1 MHSHSPQR
9 PPRLLSLLPMPAT
22 EFAMAFTS
30 TPRGARLARLFV
42 AHCLDSWGH
51 PHTSAVNETLTLITA
66 ELCANAVQH
75 GRVPGRDFHVRLT
88 AEADDRRLRVEV
100 SDARAERRPAAT
112 VSPDLDAEP
121 SPAAASSSSP
131 RSPTTGASRTARAAP
146 ARPCGPP
153 STCPVPPSR
162 TRASHSGRAPTV
174 QQQHDA
180 APITPRDAK
189 VTPQGE
195 DVARPLCRVRR
206 SITRRRQPGHA
217 PRPAG
222 RRRVWGERAMTDT
235 PTHAADIDAD
245 TDADGV
251 DETVDR
257 KVVEEEQAQIKDFV
271 KGLSA
276 DDIKSGNWF
285 TKLAAHA
292 MNAYTEKV
300 DWQYFQ
306 DRYAGVP
313 ADVIVDQRIKM
324 AARYAA
330 LEGGLS
336 AGAYTATVAATIGSL
351 GGASP
356 ATVPAAVATMMVDVA
371 FISQLQLRLAYDV
384 SVLYRVPIDV
394 HDPEDLWK
402 LIRVA
407 FTIKSGEAANK
418 TVVKAVPMVVRPLVK
433 KFYSGTVL
441 NAGKALPVVG
451 RHLLQRNVIKIGIP
465 LIGVPL
471 AVLLNRYT
479 TLVAGR
485 HARAVFRNE
494 ARIIELAEG
503 LSERSRHPELM
514 LWVAWLVLR
523 ANAKAKIADDE
534 ALLMRHLVRAVRE
547 RQGVA
552 DERLAQVV
560 DIDPADVWKRV
571 ADETGDLSDVLDAAE
586 RVAAVD
592 GDLDSREKAIL
603 AELRER
609 CRRG

>member
-1 MHSHSPQR
+1 
-9 PPRLLSLLPMPAT
+9 
-22 EFAMAFTS
+22 
-30 TPRGARLARLFV
+30 
-42 AHCLDSWGH
+42 
-51 PHTSAVNETLTLITA
+51 
-66 ELCANAVQH
+66 
-75 GRVPGRDFHVRLT
+75 
-88 AEADDRRLRVEV
+88 
-100 SDARAERRPAAT
+100 
-112 VSPDLDAEP
+112 
-121 SPAAASSSSP
+121 
-131 RSPTTGASRTARAAP
+131 
-146 ARPCGPP
+146 
-153 STCPVPPSR
+153 
-162 TRASHSGRAPTV
+162 
-174 QQQHDA
+174 
-180 APITPRDAK
+180 
-189 VTPQGE
+189 
-195 DVARPLCRVRR
+195 
-206 SITRRRQPGHA
+206 
-217 PRPAG
+217 
-222 RRRVWGERAMTDT
+222 MTDA

-251 DETVDR
+251 DETADR
-257 KVVEEEQAQIKDFV
+257 KVVEEEQAQIRDFV

-292 MNAYTEKV
+292 MNAYTQKV

-433 KFYSGTVL
+433 KFYSGSVL
-441 NAGKALPVVG
+441 TAGKALPVVG
-451 RHLLQRNVIKIGIP
+451 KHLLQRNVIKIGIP

-547 RQGVA
+547 RHGVA